1 MKKPHTSSHS
11 DGFTVVELLIATA
24 VFSVVL
30 LVCSIGLIQISRTF
44 YKGITVTRTQ
54 EVARAVVDD
63 VASSVEFSSS
73 NVVTLSPNNGSL
85 GYCVGNTRYSYRL
98 YQKLPDSGT
107 PHVFVADKPA
117 VCSGSAQDLQ
127 GSLTANSR
135 ELLSPSMRVSK
146 FTITANSNRLYSI
159 NIKLASGD
167 DDLLANYGNAN
178 ATCSGI
184 LAGTQF
190 CATVE
195 LTTVVQK
202 RVQ

>member
-1 MKKPHTSSHS
+1 MRRTKATTPQ
-11 DGFTVVELLIATA
+11 GFTVVELLVATA

-44 YKGITVTRTQ
+44 YKGVTVTHTQ
-54 EVARAVVDD
+54 EVARAVIDD

-73 NVVTLSPNNGSL
+73 NVVTLTANNGSN

-98 YQKLPDSGT
+98 YQELPDSGT
-107 PHVFVADKPA
+107 PHALVADKPA
-117 VCSGSAQDLQ
+117 VCSGAAQDIS

-146 FTITANSNRLYSI
+146 FTITSSANRLYKI
-159 NIKLASGD
+159 NIKLATGED
-167 DDLLANYGNAN
+167 DMLSNYNNAN
-178 ATCSGI
+178 ANCKSI

-190 CATVE
+190 CAVIE
-195 LTTVVQK
+195 LTTSVQK